1 MTLNKAKGFAFKSSA
16 PLGLGPNQMSV
27 QEQIA
32 FAFWTDLHLCLGH
45 GVPDWDHS
53 QKPLYRNVT
62 FRYTLTFWSIKVLKY
77 GLQSNSSIGKNLEEL
92 GYNTMK
98 KRNQTG
104 YRNRNYMRSK
114 YVLKSGLHLMRVT
127 GTGVRTLAIL
137 EYTTAGIKKK
147 MVWYVRRMLWLKFY
161 VLISGLLMKYKC
173 QNVGYIIQILN
184 KLSWKIF
191 WKRLLAEH
199 CHSI

>member
-1 MTLNKAKGFAFKSSA
+1 MWIRLLNCKIGKKLIFGSQN
-16 PLGLGPNQMSV
+16 GP
-27 QEQIA
+27 
-32 FAFWTDLHLCLGH
+32 
-45 GVPDWDHS
+45 DHS

-104 YRNRNYMRSK
+104 YKNRNYMRNK

-127 GTGVRTLAIL
+127 GTEVRTLAIL

-161 VLISGLLMKYKC
+161 VLISGLLIKYKC

-184 KLSWKIF
+184 KLS
-191 WKRLLAEH
+191 
-199 CHSI
+199 